1 LKTVGLQRIRARTKK
16 PYDAFL
22 KFALD
27 EKVPVSWLAATFAR
41 RFYSTHEHYDYN
53 LKKMF
58 DMIVKGVDPFENRSL
73 PVDKIIYLKSNLKA
87 GRHKIKNMK
96 RIFKPYCRIPCNDI
110 IYKREQ
116 EICPEVKPTIDEG
129 VKFDMEEVIPLHVQG
144 ILENL
149 VDPPI
154 TAIKPHIYA
163 TIDFGFDGS
172 GELNKCNRVKV
183 FLKL

>member
-1 LKTVGLQRIRARTKK
+1 MKTVGRHRIRARTKK
-16 PYDAFL
+16 PYEAFL
-22 KFALD
+22 KFASD
-27 EKVPVSWLAATFAR
+27 EKVQVFWLAATFAR
-41 RFYSTHEHYDYN
+41 RFYSTHEHYNYK
-53 LKKMF
+53 LKNMF
-58 DMIVKGVDPFENRSL
+58 DMIVKGVDPFKNRSL

-96 RIFKPYCRIPCNDI
+96 RIFKPYSRIPCNDI

-116 EICPEVKPTIDEG
+116 EICPKSKPTLNGG
-129 VKFDMEEVIPLHVQG
+129 VKYDMDEVIPLHVKG
-144 ILENL
+144 ILEHL

-154 TAIKPHIYA
+154 TTISPNIYA

-172 GELNKCNRVKV
+172 GEVHKCNGVKV